1 MRFIELFLMGIGF
14 WLISFLQ
21 NYFSFTKPNGR
32 FSGSYMQLPLWIF
45 ILYGYPKIKKLP
57 RGIISLRG
65 FIGMNYAYA
74 CILFS
79 FLPGRWIF
87 KNALTLVG
95 CLCLSI
101 IVINIVAYFVHKKCA
116 YKVENQEDLLTTTK
130 GNSI

>member
-1 MRFIELFLMGIGF
+1 MRFVELFLVGIGF
-14 WLISFLQ
+14 WLISYLQ

-57 RGIISLRG
+57 RGIISLRS
-65 FIGMNYAYA
+65 FIGINYAYT

-87 KNALTLVG
+87 KDFLTLGG
-95 CLCLSI
+95 CLCLAI
-101 IVINIVAYFVHKKCA
+101 IIILFGAVFIHRKCA
-116 YKVENQEDLLTTTK
+116 YKAENQDDLITTTK

>member
-1 MRFIELFLMGIGF
+1 VRFIELFLVGIGL
-14 WLISFLQ
+14 WLISYLQ
-21 NYFSFTKPNGR
+21 NYFSFTNTKSR
-32 FSGSYMQLPLWIF
+32 FYGSYMQLPLWIF

-87 KNALTLVG
+87 KDALTLVG
-95 CLCLSI
+95 S
-101 IVINIVAYFVHKKCA
+101 VFINFYYSHCCIFY
-116 YKVENQEDLLTTTK
+116 
-130 GNSI
+130 S

>member
-1 MRFIELFLMGIGF
+1 MRFIELFLVGIGL
-14 WLISFLQ
+14 WLISYLQ
-21 NYFSFTKPNGR
+21 NYFSFTNTKSR
-32 FSGSYMQLPLWIF
+32 FYGSYMQLPLWIF

-87 KNALTLVG
+87 KDALTLVG

-101 IVINIVAYFVHKKCA
+101 FIIRIAAFFIHRKCA
-116 YKVENQEDLLTTTK
+116 YKAENKENLLIATK
-130 GNSI
+130 ENTI